1 MEHAQTRLA
10 GGVYLLDADITFDF
24 SEESLEALENGVP
37 LTIILEMQ
45 LLRRRRLIWDE
56 AVATR
61 EERYQLEVHALSG
74 RYVFKNLHSG
84 PTRSFRTLEEA
95 MAALGTISS
104 LPVFGS
110 DLLNPKEEYRL
121 RLRARL
127 DIEALPSPLRPLA
140 YLSGPWRLNSDW
152 YVWPIER

>member
-1 MEHAQTRLA
+1 MEHAEARLA
-10 GGVYLLDADITFDF
+10 EGVYLLDAEITFEF

-45 LLRRRRLIWDE
+45 LLRQRQLIWDE

-61 EERYQLEVHALSG
+61 QTRYQLEVHALSG
-74 RYVFKNLHSG
+74 RYVLKNLQTG
-84 PTRSFRTLEEA
+84 LTRSFRTLEEA
-95 MAALGTISS
+95 MEVLGTINN

-110 DLLNPKEEYRL
+110 SVLNPEEAYTL

-152 YVWPIER
+152 YAWPIEH